1 MEDKAEHDFNQILQ
15 ALRFGKKWKIRGK
28 NGFLV
33 EYLKDAVYF
42 IWDEESETWTITLQ
56 KIVK

>member
-1 MEDKAEHDFNQILQ
+1 MEDRIEDNFNQILQ

-33 EYLKDAVYF
+33 EYLTDAIYF
-42 IWDEESETWTITLQ
+42 IWDEEKKQWVISTQ